1 MSPSAKP
8 SHATSRPVF
17 LPTRSF
23 LGFAIAA
30 IAIILISAVSY
41 QSLQSRSASAEMVRH
56 TGEVISG
63 IEAVFSSVKDME
75 TGQRGFLIT
84 GEERYLEP
92 YLQGRGR
99 YAGEIDTLK
108 RLLADNP
115 DQQRRLQLLQRLVE
129 EKLVELDGTIAQRR
143 SGQLDAAVAVVRTDR
158 GRSAMQQVRRV
169 VEEMRQAER
178 DLLESR
184 QDVWQSAAANSFFV
198 QLAGAGTLLAL
209 VVLGA
214 VLASRDHH
222 EREVQGWLRAGQMA
236 LAERLAGDQP
246 LADLADN
253 AIGFLCSYLDA
264 PVGTVYSLDR
274 SDFGHVASRGR
285 DEGAPPPLPAAA
297 LIRQAATS
305 GQATHVRD
313 VPDDYFHVRTSL
325 GQARTRELLLAP
337 ARVDGAT
344 LAVIELGF
352 FRAIRPADL
361 ALVDRVSEMLAI
373 ALRTAKDRSALES
386 LLEETQRQ
394 AEELQT
400 QQEELRVNNEELE
413 EQSRLT
419 RQAHTLLEAQQTE
432 LEQSNAQLEEQ
443 TTRLEIQARDLTTA
457 QAALQQR
464 AGELEQA
471 NRHKSEFL
479 ANMSHEL
486 RTPLNSILI
495 LSKLLADNRG
505 GNLSDEEVKFAE
517 TISSAGNDLLSLIND
532 ILDLSKIEAGKLDL
546 VIEPNEVTPLMQ
558 DIADVLGPAAR
569 EKGLAFDVSL
579 QIPDATVIHTD
590 RQRLSQIL
598 KNLLANAIKFTA
610 QGQVSLAVA
619 LADEK
624 HLRFEIADTGIG
636 LQEHQRELIF
646 EAFRQ
651 ADGSTHRRYG
661 GTGLGLSISRDLARR
676 LGGDITVAS
685 QEGAGCTFALTL
697 PLRYDGPA
705 PEPAPLPAAVA
716 SPPLAAPRPASPPA
730 LAAPPKGSVSDDRDA
745 LTPGQRIILAVED
758 DIAFA
763 GILRDLVHEM
773 GFQSLVAHTG
783 TDGLAAAERYA
794 PHAILLDVNLP
805 DLSGL
810 GVLDQLKRNPRT
822 RHIPVHM
829 ISVADY
835 SREAMERGAVG
846 YDLKPVKREAL
857 KSALTKLEAK
867 FSQQHSN
874 VLVVEDDDRQ
884 RESMQ
889 LLLQSS
895 TTRVTG
901 VSSAMD
907 ALDILAASRFDCIV
921 MDLNLP
927 DLSGYRLLER
937 MSQQRSGSVPP
948 VIVYTGRSLSR
959 DEETQLR
966 KYSDSI
972 IVKGARSPER
982 LLDEVTLFLHQVESN
997 LPPESQRILRAV
1009 RERDELLE
1017 DRRVLVVEDDERNI
1031 FALQSVLGPK
1041 GARIDVARNGREALE
1056 CLTKRS
1062 AEAGDELPY
1071 DLVLMDIM
1079 MPEMDGFTAMR
1090 EIRKNAAWA
1099 RLPIIA
1105 LTAKAMPDDQE
1116 QCIAA
1121 GANDYIAKPL
1131 DVDRLLA
1138 LTRIWITK

>member
-1 MSPSAKP
+1 MTSPTP
-8 SHATSRPVF
+8 TPHTTSRPVF
-17 LPTRSF
+17 LPPRTF
-23 LGFAIAA
+23 LAFAIAA
-30 IAIILISAVSY
+30 LAVIIISAVSY
-41 QSLQSRSASAEMVRH
+41 QSLQSRSASAALVRH
-56 TGEVISG
+56 TGDVIGG
-63 IEAVFSSVKDME
+63 IEGVFSSIKDME
-75 TGQRGFLIT
+75 TGQRGFLLT

-99 YAGEIDTLK
+99 FINELELLS
-108 RLLADNP
+108 RLTEDNP
-115 DQQRRLQLLQRLVE
+115 DQQRRLRVLQQLAG
-129 EKLVELDGTIAQRR
+129 EKLLEIEQTIAQKRA
-143 SGQLDAAVAVVRTDR
+143 GEGDAALAVVKTDR
-158 GRSAMQQVRRV
+158 GREAMQQLRKL

-184 QDVWQSAAANSFFV
+184 QATWQAAAANSFLV
-198 QLAGAGTLLAL
+198 QLLGAGALLAL
-209 VVLGA
+209 VVIGA

-222 EREVQGWLRAGQMA
+222 EREVQVWQRAGQMA

-246 LADLADN
+246 LAALADN
-253 AIGFLCSYLDA
+253 AIEFLCRYLEA
-264 PVGTVYSLDR
+264 PVGTLYLIDR
-274 SDFGHVASRGR
+274 GDFSHVASRGR
-285 DEGAPPPLPAAA
+285 DDTSPAPLPAAA

-305 GQATHVRD
+305 HSALHVRN
-313 VPDDYFHVRTSL
+313 VPDDYFHLRTSL
-325 GQARTRELLLAP
+325 GQTRTRELLLSP
-337 ARVDGAT
+337 ARVDGES
-344 LAVIELGF
+344 LAVLELGF
-352 FRAIRPADL
+352 FRAIRPAEL
-361 ALVDRVSEMLAI
+361 AFMDRVSDLLAI
-373 ALRTAKDRSALES
+373 ALRTARDRSALEA

-413 EQSRLT
+413 EQGRLT
-419 RQAHTLLEAQQTE
+419 RQAHTLLESQQAE

-443 TTRLEIQARDLTTA
+443 TQMLETQARRLTQA

-486 RTPLNSILI
+486 RTPLNSTLI
-495 LSKLLADNRG
+495 LSKLLADNRS
-505 GNLSDEEVKFAE
+505 GNLTAEEVKFAE

-532 ILDLSKIEAGKLDL
+532 ILDLSKIEAGKLEL
-546 VIEPNEVTPLMQ
+546 VVEPTEIAPLVA
-558 DIADVLGPAAR
+558 DIADVIGPAAR
-569 EKGLAFDVSL
+569 DKGLAFDVAL
-579 QIPDATVIHTD
+579 GVPDGTLIHTD
-590 RQRLSQIL
+590 RQRLAQIL
-598 KNLLANAIKFTA
+598 KNLLANAIKFTEE
-610 QGQVSLAVA
+610 GKVSLAVA
-619 LADEK
+619 APDGK
-624 HLRFEIADTGIG
+624 HLHFTISDTGIG
-636 LQEHQRELIF
+636 LKDHQRDIIF
-646 EAFRQ
+646 DAFRQ

-676 LGGDITVAS
+676 LGGDISVTSA
-685 QEGAGCTFALTL
+685 EGAGCTFVLALPRVFEGPTEL
-697 PLRYDGPA
+697 PDADMDPMR
-705 PEPAPLPAAVA
+705 VI
-716 SPPLAAPRPASPPA
+716 PPVAPRPVSPPA
-730 LAAPPKGSVSDDRDA
+730 LAAPAKARLADDRES
-745 LTPGQRIILAVED
+745 LTPDRRIILAVED
-758 DIAFA
+758 DPAFA

-773 GFQSLVAHTG
+773 GFQSLMAHTG
-783 TDGLAAAERYA
+783 TEGLDAADRYS

-857 KSALTKLEAK
+857 RAALNKLEAK
-867 FSQQHSN
+867 FSQQHSS
-874 VLVVEDDDRQ
+874 VLVVEDDARQ

-889 LLLQSS
+889 LLLQSP

-959 DEETQLR
+959 DEEQQLR

-997 LPPESQRILRAV
+997 LPPESQRILKAV
-1009 RERDELLE
+1009 RERDEVLE

-1041 GARIDVARNGREALE
+1041 GAVIEVARNGLEALA
-1056 CLTKRS
+1056 CLQRRS
-1062 AEAGDELPY
+1062 EEAGDALPY
-1071 DLVLMDIM
+1071 DLVLMDMM

-1090 EIRKNAAWA
+1090 EIRKNPAWA

-1105 LTAKAMPDDQE
+1105 LTAKAMRDDQE

-1131 DVDRLLA
+1131 DVDRLMA
-1138 LTRIWITK
+1138 LTRLWISK

>member
-1 MSPSAKP
+1 MTTTTSNTPT
-8 SHATSRPVF
+8 TSRPMF
-17 LPTRSF
+17 LPPRMF
-23 LGFAIAA
+23 MAFAVAA
-30 IAIILISAVSY
+30 IAVMLISAVSY
-41 QSLQSRSASAEMVRH
+41 QSLKARSESAQLVRH
-56 TGEVISG
+56 TGDVIGG
-63 IEAVFSSVKDME
+63 IEGVFSSIKDME
-75 TGQRGFLIT
+75 TGQRGFLLT

-99 YAGEIDTLK
+99 FVNELESLSQLT
-108 RLLADNP
+108 ADNTE
-115 DQQRRLQLLQRLVE
+115 QQRRLRLLQQLAG
-129 EKLVELDGTIAQRR
+129 EKLVELEETIAQKRA
-143 SGQLDAAVAVVRTDR
+143 GQGDVALAMMKTDR
-158 GRSAMQQVRRV
+158 GRAAMQQIRRLV
-169 VEEMRQAER
+169 DEMRQAER
-178 DLLESR
+178 DLLQER
-184 QDVWQSAAANSFFV
+184 QAAWQAAAANSFLM
-198 QLAGAGTLLAL
+198 QLLGAGTLLLL

-222 EREVQGWLRAGQMA
+222 EREVQAWLRSGQMA

-246 LADLADN
+246 LDALADN
-253 AIGFLCSYLDA
+253 AIGFLCSYLEA
-264 PVGTVYSLDR
+264 PVGTVYLLDR
-274 SDFGHVASRGR
+274 GDFSHVASRGR
-285 DEGAPPPLPAAA
+285 DDRAPAPLPAAA
-297 LIRQAATS
+297 LIRQTATAMS
-305 GQATHVRD
+305 ALHVRS

-337 ARVDGAT
+337 ARVDGAAM
-344 LAVIELGF
+344 AVIELGF

-361 ALVDRVSEMLAI
+361 AFVDRVSEMLAI
-373 ALRTAKDRSALES
+373 ALRSARDRTALET

-419 RQAHTLLEAQQTE
+419 RQAHTLLESQQAE

-443 TTRLEIQARDLTTA
+443 TQMLESQARRLTQA
-457 QAALQQR
+457 QASLQQR
-464 AGELEQA
+464 AGELELA

-486 RTPLNSILI
+486 RTPLNSTLI

-505 GNLSDEEVKFAE
+505 GNLTEEEVKFAE

-532 ILDLSKIEAGKLDL
+532 ILDLSKIEAGKLEL
-546 VIEPNEVTPLMQ
+546 VVEPTEIVSLV
-558 DIADVLGPAAR
+558 ADVADVIGPSAR
-569 EKGLAFDVSL
+569 DKKLAFDVVMGV
-579 QIPDATVIHTD
+579 PNGTVIDTD
-590 RQRLSQIL
+590 RQRLAQIL
-598 KNLLANAIKFTA
+598 KNLLANAIKFTE
-610 QGQVSLAVA
+610 QGEVKLEVSAPDA
-619 LADEK
+619 K
-624 HLRFEIADTGIG
+624 HLHFTISDTGIG
-636 LQEHQRELIF
+636 LQDHQRDIIF

-676 LGGDITVAS
+676 LGGDITVTS
-685 QEGAGCTFALTL
+685 HEGAGCTFVLAL
-697 PLRYDGPA
+697 PRVYEGPTEVPDA
-705 PEPAPLPAAVA
+705 EPVRVMNEPAP
-716 SPPLAAPRPASPPA
+716 RPTSPPA
-730 LAAPPKGSVSDDRDA
+730 LAAPPKAFLDDDREA
-745 LTPGQRIILAVED
+745 LVPGRRIILAVED
-758 DIAFA
+758 DPAFA

-773 GFQSLVAHTG
+773 GFQSLLAHTG
-783 TDGLAAAERYA
+783 TDGLQAAERYA

-846 YDLKPVKREAL
+846 YALKPVKRDAL
-857 KSALTKLEAK
+857 KAALQKLEAK
-867 FSQQHSN
+867 FSQQHSS

-889 LLLQSS
+889 LLLQSP

-901 VSSAMD
+901 VSSAID
-907 ALDILAASRFDCIV
+907 ALEILATSRFDCIV

-937 MSQQRSGSVPP
+937 MSTQRSGSVPP
-948 VIVYTGRSLSR
+948 VIVYTGRSLSQ
-959 DEETQLR
+959 EEERQLR

-997 LPPESQRILRAV
+997 LPPESQRILKAV

-1017 DRRVLVVEDDERNI
+1017 DKRVLVVEDDERNI
-1031 FALQSVLGPK
+1031 FALQSLLAPK
-1041 GARIDVARNGREALE
+1041 GAVIEVARNGREALA
-1056 CLTKRS
+1056 CLERRS
-1062 AEAGDELPY
+1062 EEAGDAPPY

-1090 EIRKNAAWA
+1090 EIRKNPAWT

-1105 LTAKAMPDDQE
+1105 LTAKAMRDDQE

-1138 LTRIWITK
+1138 LTRLWISK

>member
-1 MSPSAKP
+1 MTSPTP
-8 SHATSRPVF
+8 TPHATSRPVF
-17 LPTRSF
+17 LPPRTF
-23 LGFAIAA
+23 LAFAIAA
-30 IAIILISAVSY
+30 IAVIVISAVSY
-41 QSLQSRSASAEMVRH
+41 QSLKSRSASAELVRH
-56 TGEVISG
+56 TGDVIGG
-63 IEAVFSSVKDME
+63 IEGVFSSIKDME
-75 TGQRGFLIT
+75 TGQRGFLLT

-99 YAGEIDTLK
+99 FINELELLS
-108 RLLADNP
+108 RLTVDNP
-115 DQQRRLQLLQRLVE
+115 DQQRRLRVLQQLAG
-129 EKLVELDGTIAQRR
+129 EKLLEIEQTISQKRA
-143 SGQLDAAVAVVRTDR
+143 GEGDAALAVVKTDR
-158 GRSAMQQVRRV
+158 GREAMQQLRKL

-178 DLLESR
+178 DLLEAR
-184 QDVWQSAAANSFFV
+184 QTAWQAAAANSFLA
-198 QLAGAGTLLAL
+198 QLFGAGTLLAL
-209 VVLGA
+209 VVIGA

-222 EREVQGWLRAGQMA
+222 EREVQVWLRAGQMA
-236 LAERLAGDQP
+236 LAERLAGDKP
-246 LADLADN
+246 LSELAES
-253 AIGFLCSYLDA
+253 AIEFLCGYLEA
-264 PVGTVYSLDR
+264 PVGTLYVLER
-274 SDFGHVASRGR
+274 GDFRYVASRGR

-297 LIRQAATS
+297 LIRQAAQS
-305 GQATHVRD
+305 QSALHVRS
-313 VPDDYFHVRTSL
+313 VPDDYFHMRTSL
-325 GQARTRELLLAP
+325 GQARAREILLSP
-337 ARVDGAT
+337 ARVDGAA

-352 FRAIRPADL
+352 FRAIRPAEL
-361 ALVDRVSEMLAI
+361 AFMDRVSDLLAI
-373 ALRTAKDRSALES
+373 ALRTARDRSALET
-386 LLEETQRQ
+386 LLDETQRQ

-413 EQSRLT
+413 EQGRLT
-419 RQAHTLLEAQQTE
+419 RQAHALLESQQAE

-443 TTRLEIQARDLTTA
+443 TQMLESQARRLTQA

-486 RTPLNSILI
+486 RTPLNSTLI
-495 LSKLLADNRG
+495 LSKLLADNRS
-505 GNLSDEEVKFAE
+505 GNLTAEEVKFAE

-532 ILDLSKIEAGKLDL
+532 ILDLSKIEAGKLEL
-546 VIEPNEVTPLMQ
+546 VVEPTEIAPLVA
-558 DIADVLGPAAR
+558 DIADVIGPAAR
-569 EKGLAFDVSL
+569 DKGLAFDVALGLPAGSL
-579 QIPDATVIHTD
+579 IHTD
-590 RQRLSQIL
+590 RQRLAQIL
-598 KNLLANAIKFTA
+598 KNLLANAIKFTEH
-610 QGQVSLAVA
+610 GKVSLSVKASDA
-619 LADEK
+619 K
-624 HLRFEIADTGIG
+624 HLQFTISDTGIG
-636 LQEHQRELIF
+636 LKDDQRDIIF

-676 LGGDITVAS
+676 LGGDISVS
-685 QEGAGCTFALTL
+685 SREGAGCTFVLTL
-697 PLRYDGPA
+697 PQVFEGPTEFPDAEPLRAMPEA
-705 PEPAPLPAAVA
+705 P
-716 SPPLAAPRPASPPA
+716 SRPMSPPA
-730 LAAPPKGSVSDDRDA
+730 LAPPAKAHLADDRES
-745 LTPGQRIILAVED
+745 LTPGRRIILAVED
-758 DIAFA
+758 DPAFA

-773 GFQSLVAHTG
+773 GFQSLLAHTG
-783 TDGLAAAERYA
+783 TDGLDAAERYS

-846 YDLKPVKREAL
+846 YALKPVKRETLKAAL
-857 KSALTKLEAK
+857 QKLEAR
-867 FSQQHSN
+867 FSQQHSS

-889 LLLQSS
+889 LLLQSP

-901 VSSAMD
+901 VSSAID
-907 ALDILAASRFDCIV
+907 ALEILATSRFDCIV

-948 VIVYTGRSLSR
+948 VIVYTGRSLSQ
-959 DEETQLR
+959 DEERQLR

-972 IVKGARSPER
+972 ILKGARSPER

-997 LPPESQRILRAV
+997 LPPESQRILKAV
-1009 RERDELLE
+1009 RERDEVLE

-1041 GARIDVARNGREALE
+1041 GAVIEVARNGLEALA
-1056 CLTKRS
+1056 CLQRRS
-1062 AEAGDELPY
+1062 EEAGDALPY

-1090 EIRKNAAWA
+1090 EIRKNPAWA

-1105 LTAKAMPDDQE
+1105 LTAKAMRDDQE

-1131 DVDRLLA
+1131 DVERLMA
-1138 LTRIWITK
+1138 LTRLWISK